1 MLPQLKKNKS
11 ISSTRFCVSNRM
23 LLVLRNIHTSELSE
37 THVPDVKVSAVPSTT
52 SLSLFLLMSKKES
65 KDRIGKTPCSF
76 FMKYNFYKRLTLES
90 MVFCG
95 SQ

>member
-37 THVPDVKVSAVPSTT
+37 TYVPDVKVSAVPSTT

>member
-23 LLVLRNIHTSELSE
+23 LLVLCNVHTSELSE
-37 THVPDVKVSAVPSTT
+37 THVPDVKVSAVPYTT
-52 SLSLFLLMSKKES
+52 SLSLFLLMSKTES